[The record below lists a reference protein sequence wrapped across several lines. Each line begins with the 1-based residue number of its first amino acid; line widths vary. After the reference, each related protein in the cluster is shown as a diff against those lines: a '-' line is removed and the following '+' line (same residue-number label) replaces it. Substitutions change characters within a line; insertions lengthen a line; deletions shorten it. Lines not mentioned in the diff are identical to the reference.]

1 MVDSSKIPLQST
13 VRGTGLSPSYVPA
26 DRPLRL
32 IIWPALSALVGLA
45 CAVQSAVFLRYVL
58 HASLPYSQIVFA
70 IITVMA
76 LNLSAVAIIS
86 AFSRRGSASRLLL
99 AFAFS
104 FIAHFAWFAF
114 AIGLKWGVAWS
125 FIPGT
130 YLAAVACSLAIDSL
144 GRIAQSKKVGVIAEG
159 LSPELLRRLGSDVE
173 LVADPSS
180 DASQYD
186 VLLLDF
192 ASGLTPEWSRFV
204 SSAALAKCEVRHVR
218 NHVVERAACLLP
230 EDVEPDVIRRQL
242 ERSHGYAH
250 VKRGMDI
257 VAALM
262 MAPIALLLGGV
273 AALAIAA
280 AMGRPIIFAQDRV
293 GRGGRI
299 FRMYKLRTMSAHD
312 SNGKQT
318 ATSKS
323 DCRVTPLGR
332 VLRRYRVDELPQ
344 LFNILKGDM
353 SLIGPRP
360 EQPQL
365 VAEYER
371 IIPHYDLRH
380 AVQPGLSGWAQV
392 TYGYA
397 STVEETR
404 AKLSYDLFYVR
415 EFGLTLDVE
424 IAVATV
430 WTLMTGRNAR

>member
-1 MVDSSKIPLQST
+1 
-13 VRGTGLSPSYVPA
+13 
-26 DRPLRL
+26 
-32 IIWPALSALVGLA
+32 
-45 CAVQSAVFLRYVL
+45 
-58 HASLPYSQIVFA
+58 
-70 IITVMA
+70 
-76 LNLSAVAIIS
+76 
-86 AFSRRGSASRLLL
+86 
-99 AFAFS
+99 
-104 FIAHFAWFAF
+104 
-114 AIGLKWGVAWS
+114 
-125 FIPGT
+125 
-130 YLAAVACSLAIDSL
+130 
-144 GRIAQSKKVGVIAEG
+144 
-159 LSPELLRRLGSDVE
+159 
-173 LVADPSS
+173 
-180 DASQYD
+180 
-186 VLLLDF
+186 
-192 ASGLTPEWSRFV
+192 
-204 SSAALAKCEVRHVR
+204 VR

-280 AMGRPIIFAQDRV
+280 TMGRPIIFAQDRV

-312 SNGKQT
+312 SNGRQT

-332 VLRRYRVDELPQ
+332 VLRRYRIDELPQ